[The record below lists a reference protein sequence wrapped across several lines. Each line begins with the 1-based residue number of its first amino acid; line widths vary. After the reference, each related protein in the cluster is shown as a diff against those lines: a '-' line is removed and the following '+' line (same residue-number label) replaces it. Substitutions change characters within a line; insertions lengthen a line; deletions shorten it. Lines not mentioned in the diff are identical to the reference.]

1 MLFRSE
7 RVEVVARRLDL
18 AAVDDLVAESEEDV
32 LDVAPG
38 LRRGVQRA
46 APAGP
51 HAAEHLGG
59 ERHVGA
65 FRGEL
70 VVELGVADRGAAGIE
85 RLLDLLADRVQAD
98 PGLAVADLAELQLQR
113 ARATEPLD
121 RGLLDVVRGLR
132 ALERGGRVAD
142 VRVGIPSHGGD
153 CIRAFGDYTTVSA
166 YDSIARLYDPWS
178 AGVVEDISFYVDEA
192 LGGGGTVVE
201 LGVGTGRIAIP
212 TAMAGV
218 NVIGVDSSE
227 GMLAVCGERGHEAG
241 VEALLDLRLGDLRRP
256 PVDERVPLVTCPF
269 RAYLH
274 LASDDERLQ
283 ALGAARELL
292 EPGGRLVFD
301 VFAPSQDDIEE
312 THGRWIE
319 REPWIDERADWDLDA
334 RTLTLS
340 VRGAQG
346 ASSMILWWLEPE
358 RWNALLLE
366 AGFSID
372 ACFGWFDRRPYAGG
386 EDTVWVAT
394 RR

>member
-1 MLFRSE
+1 M
-7 RVEVVARRLDL
+7 
-18 AAVDDLVAESEEDV
+18 
-32 LDVAPG
+32 
-38 LRRGVQRA
+38 
-46 APAGP
+46 
-51 HAAEHLGG
+51 
-59 ERHVGA
+59 
-65 FRGEL
+65 
-70 VVELGVADRGAAGIE
+70 
-85 RLLDLLADRVQAD
+85 
-98 PGLAVADLAELQLQR
+98 
-113 ARATEPLD
+113 
-121 RGLLDVVRGLR
+121 
-132 ALERGGRVAD
+132 
-142 VRVGIPSHGGD
+142 
-153 CIRAFGDYTTVSA
+153 SA

-192 LGGGGTVVE
+192 LAGGGTVVE

-227 GMLAVCGERGHEAG
+227 GMLAVCDERGREAG
-241 VEALLDLRLGDLRRP
+241 VDGLLDLRLGDLRRP

-274 LASDDERLQ
+274 LASDDERLT

-301 VFAPSQDDIEE
+301 VFAPSQDDVEE

-319 REPWIDERADWDLDA
+319 REPGIDERADWDLDA
-334 RTLTLS
+334 QTLTLS

-366 AGFSID
+366 AGFSVD
-372 ACFGWFDRRPYAGG
+372 ACYGWFDRRPYAGG
-386 EDTVWVAT
+386 EDTVWVAS
-394 RR
+394 RK